1 MGMKK
6 FIALL
11 LCLLLLV
18 SAAQGSTLR
27 PRRDARTEAVPGP
40 TKPPETETAAD
51 PAATPVEEVP
61 PVAEAETL
69 GSVHGRFSIARG
81 LEARNWEFEATL
93 TRRELR
99 QTAGEGE
106 AELRLEAWAEPAREG
121 DVRVELSFWG
131 LEDRG
136 ILADTADVACPVA
149 ICGLRCVDTQSGEAR
164 AHYMLELQSDETL
177 SLRDALRGEELWRAQ
192 FPYGTAFLLS
202 AYDADL
208 TLGGAAIALM
218 MVGVDYLW
226 PLSDAFRP
234 LSDGGEVT
242 IALRE
247 LLMPLSR
254 TFGLSLVELFPPSDI
269 APDSAQLSRALAH
282 LLRGEVTLTPT
293 DGGLS
298 AVYYSEGSPEL
309 SDVKLEAEL
318 DESGLRARLYENTEN
333 GYAAVARADLTALD
347 DGLRLRAEDYAHGG
361 FFYLDV
367 NMPAYEDAQMW
378 SLTALM
384 STSPCADAPVR
395 HARLEWSRVP
405 DADAQLMRPDDPMP
419 YSASLILSG
428 EGGPTRFSL
437 FFEETFS
444 D

>member
-51 PAATPVEEVP
+51 PAAPPVEEVP

-69 GSVHGRFSIARG
+69 GSVRGRFSIARG
-81 LEARNWEFEATL
+81 QDARNWDFAATL

-106 AELRLEAWAEPAREG
+106 AELRMEAWAEPAQEG

-164 AHYMLELQSDETL
+164 MHYVLELQSDETL
-177 SLRDALRGEELWRAQ
+177 SLRDEMRGEELWRAQ

-226 PLSDAFRP
+226 PLSDAFQP

-254 TFGLSLVELFPPSDI
+254 MFGLSLVELFPPSEI
-269 APDSAQLSRALAH
+269 APDNAQLSCALAH

-318 DESGLRARLYENTEN
+318 DERGLRARLYENMEN

-367 NMPAYEDAQMW
+367 NASAYESAW
-378 SLTALM
+378 WYLAALM
-384 STSPCADAPVR
+384 SASPRADGPVQ
-395 HARLEWSRVP
+395 HAELVLRCVP
-405 DADAQLMRPDDPMP
+405 EEELP
-419 YSASLILSG
+419 YSAALTVSG
-428 EGGPTRFSL
+428 GDGPTV
-437 FFEETFS
+437 FELSFDHTFNN
-444 D
+444 

>member
-1 MGMKK
+1 MGVKRSV
-6 FIALL
+6 ALF
-11 LCLLLLV
+11 LCLLLFLGV
-18 SAAQGSTLR
+18 ARADALR
-27 PRRDARTEAVPGP
+27 PRRDDIKEIAAGPAASSLAEIEAVE
-40 TKPPETETAAD
+40 PET
-51 PAATPVEEVP
+51 P

-69 GSVHGRFSIARG
+69 GSLHGRFSIARG

-106 AELRLEAWAEPAREG
+106 AELRLEAWAEPAQEG

-131 LEDRG
+131 LEDCG
-136 ILADTADVACPVA
+136 ILTDTADVACPVA

-177 SLRDALRGEELWRAQ
+177 SLCDELRGEELWRAQ
-192 FPYGTAFLLS
+192 LPYGTAFLLS

-208 TLGGAAIALM
+208 TLDGAAFALM
-218 MVGVDYLW
+218 MVSMGYLW

-247 LLMPLSR
+247 LLMPFSR
-254 TFGLSLVELFPPSDI
+254 MFGLSLVELFPPSDI
-269 APDSAQLSRALAH
+269 APDSAQLSRTLAH
-282 LLRGEVTLTPT
+282 LLRGEVTITPT

-309 SDVKLEAEL
+309 SDAKLEAAL
-318 DESGLRARLYENTEN
+318 DESGLRTRLYENTEN

-367 NMPAYEDAQMW
+367 NMPAYEDAQMC

-384 STSPCADAPVR
+384 SASPRADGPVQ

-405 DADAQLMRPDDPMP
+405 DADAQLMRPDAPMP
-419 YSASLILSG
+419 CSASLILSG
-428 EGGPTRFSL
+428 EEGPTRFSL